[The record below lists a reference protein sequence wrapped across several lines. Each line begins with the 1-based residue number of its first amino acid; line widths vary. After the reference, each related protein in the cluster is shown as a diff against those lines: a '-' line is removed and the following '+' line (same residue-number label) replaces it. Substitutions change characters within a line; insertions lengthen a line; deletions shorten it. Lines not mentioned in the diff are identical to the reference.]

1 MAIIHL
7 SLVFAKANQ
16 KFVRYLTA
24 YETNWAC
31 DFSTISYTRL
41 LLFAQVHKNARLTG
55 MGCFIYRTVSFCS
68 RVCMAAPHPSCS
80 APRLQSPGAPRR
92 EGPTRGD
99 LAPHSR
105 TGSCI
110 NFGRDTRKRKFVG
123 LHSLTVIRSEGFFS
137 RTTSS
142 ARRCTW
148 VRAIQMCKDRETSS
162 LRAGLWRRTWGSDR
176 WKADVSQQCVC
187 AAQNAS
193 SILHH

>member
-31 DFSTISYTRL
+31 DFSAISYTRL
-41 LLFAQVHKNARLTG
+41 LLFAQVHKNVRLAGT
-55 MGCFIYRTVSFCS
+55 GCFIYRTVSFCS
-68 RVCMAAPHPSCS
+68 RVCMAAPHTSCS
-80 APRLQSPGAPRR
+80 APACSHQPEPSGHSHQ
-92 EGPTRGD
+92 D
-99 LAPHSR
+99 LAPRSR

-110 NFGRDTRKRKFVG
+110 NFGRNTWKRKFVS
-123 LHSLTVIRSEGFFS
+123 LHPLIVIRSEGFCS

-148 VRAIQMCKDRETSS
+148 VRALQMCKDWETSS
-162 LRAGLWRRTWGSDR
+162 LRTGLWRRTWGSGG
-176 WKADVSQQCVC
+176 WKADMSQQCVC
-187 AAQNAS
+187 TAQNAS
-193 SILHH
+193 SILHQ